1 MRKMRYDGNTM
12 QNTIATPKVAASFI
26 FSVAQCSFNNCVT
39 ALESD
44 RMNFDKDMPL
54 ASIK

>member
-1 MRKMRYDGNTM
+1 MRKMRYDGNTI